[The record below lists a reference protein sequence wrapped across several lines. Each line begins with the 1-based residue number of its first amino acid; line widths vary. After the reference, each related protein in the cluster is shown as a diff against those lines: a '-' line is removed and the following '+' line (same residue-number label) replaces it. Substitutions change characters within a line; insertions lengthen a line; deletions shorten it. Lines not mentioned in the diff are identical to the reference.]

1 MSIDQAALTGESLP
15 VGKEAGDEI
24 FSGST
29 VKQGEAEAV
38 VIGTGLNTFFGRAA
52 KLVGDAGEDV
62 GHLQSILTKIGNFCL
77 VSIGI
82 FVVIEILV
90 MYAAFRY
97 SYRRGI
103 DNLLVLLIGG
113 IPIAM

>member
-1 MSIDQAALTGESLP
+1 MP
-15 VGKEAGDEI
+15 VGKDAGDEI

-38 VIGTGLNTFFGRAA
+38 VTGTGLNTFFGRAA
-52 KLVGDAGEDV
+52 KLVGDAGDEM
-62 GHLQSILTKIGNFCL
+62 GHLQSILAKIGNFCL

-82 FVVIEILV
+82 FLVVEILV

-97 SYRRGI
+97 NYRRGI